1 MGFSFGKKSVKRSD
15 EIHWGRSLIV
25 TCLMVGVI
33 LVASICVFNYI
44 NNMERDR
51 CFDRLYEEAR
61 NISSY
66 IERGVSNDREQLEL
80 LAAIIANHEEF
91 SNSNLSYILGS
102 FDQLGMM
109 ANVNLLLPDN
119 ILITHDGREIDAT
132 GYLSFAEEA
141 AKGAHIT
148 DRETDVITGDYII
161 RHFVPVIK
169 NNKTIAMLY
178 GVICIKNF
186 PVTVGLTPYG
196 GRGALY
202 LIDGNNGDFLIDTWH
217 PGQVGNIWQMG
228 PRKMAPGY
236 SPEKLKEGL
245 IRGESNYVIFVSRTI
260 GEHLYLYYTP
270 TKINQ
275 WRISLSVPESVVFES
290 SIIIKDILN
299 AFLWFE
305 LLCFAVYLLWMLRDV
320 KRVTTEKQ
328 KRLDMIQHI
337 QEIEHFLF
345 NAHEKKENLYAAIEQ
360 LGRIIGAERITF
372 WILEGSINQQYSWQK
387 GQPATEHID
396 DLQLPSGKL
405 MQYFLAGYDLYE
417 AYMPADIEF
426 VEANATAKNINNL
439 IAIPVKDVVGGQLSG
454 VLAVS
459 NFKKDES
466 AIALLKAM
474 SFSFGMF
481 CNNVK
486 NRADLQEQGDRDTL
500 TGMYNRNR
508 YERDLPVL
516 FSRYQSS
523 LTCIYIDVNGLREMN
538 NTKGH
543 DLGDKML
550 RTVAEG
556 IKEHFRTDYS
566 YRVGGDEFV
575 LFVPGFMVEELN
587 KCSLELASDLLDFDY
602 HISVGIHG
610 ETDFQS
616 LSQLIKTAEQKMYA
630 QKRAFYATRERR
642 VMHVA

>member
-1 MGFSFGKKSVKRSD
+1 MWFRFGKKAIKRSD
-15 EIHWGRSLIV
+15 EIHWGRSLSV
-25 TCLMVGVI
+25 TFLMVGVI

-51 CFDRLYEEAR
+51 CFERLYEEAR

-80 LAAIIANHEEF
+80 LAAIIANHKG
-91 SNSNLSYILGS
+91 LSTSELQHLLSS
-102 FDQLGMM
+102 FDQVGMM
-109 ANVNLLLPDN
+109 AHVNLLLPDN
-119 ILITHDGREIDAT
+119 TMITHDGKRIDVT
-132 GYLSFAEEA
+132 GKLSFEQEA
-141 AKGAHIT
+141 AKGAHIS
-148 DRETDVITGDYII
+148 DRETDILTGDYII
-161 RHFVPVIK
+161 RHFMPVIRDGQI
-169 NNKTIAMLY
+169 IAMLY
-178 GVICIKNF
+178 GVITLNTLPK
-186 PVTVGLTPYG
+186 TVVLEPYG

-202 LIDGNNGDFLIDTWH
+202 MIDGNNGDFFIDTWH
-217 PGQVGNIWQMG
+217 PGQVGNIWQLG
-228 PRKMAPGY
+228 SRKMAPGY
-236 SPEKLKEGL
+236 NPETLKEGVS
-245 IRGESNYVIFVSRTI
+245 RGDSNYVVFVSRTI
-260 GEHLYLYYTP
+260 GEHLYMYYTP
-270 TKINQ
+270 MNINQ
-275 WRISLSVPESVVFES
+275 WRISLSVPESVVFAS

-305 LLCFAVYLLWMLRDV
+305 LICFAIYLLWMLRDV

-345 NAHEKKENLYAAIEQ
+345 NAHEKKENLFAAIEQ
-360 LGRIIGAERITF
+360 LGGIIGAERISF

-405 MQYFLAGYDLYE
+405 MQYFLAGYELYE
-417 AYMPADIEF
+417 AYMPVDIEF
-426 VEANATAKNINNL
+426 VEANTTAKNISNL

-587 KCSLELASDLLDFDY
+587 KCSLELASDLLDFNY

>member
-1 MGFSFGKKSVKRSD
+1 MWFRFGKKAIKRSD
-15 EIHWGRSLIV
+15 EIHWGRSLSV
-25 TCLMVGVI
+25 TFLMVGAI

-51 CFDRLYEEAR
+51 CFERLYEEAR
-61 NISSY
+61 NIASY
-66 IERGVSNDREQLEL
+66 IERGVNNDREQLEL
-80 LAAIIANHEEF
+80 LAAIIANHKG
-91 SNSNLSYILGS
+91 LSTSELQHLLSS
-102 FDQLGMM
+102 FDQVGMM
-109 ANVNLLLPDN
+109 AHVNLLLPDN
-119 ILITHDGREIDAT
+119 TMITHDGKRIDVT
-132 GYLSFAEEA
+132 GKLSFEQEA
-141 AKGAHIT
+141 AKGPHIS
-148 DRETDVITGDYII
+148 DRETDLVSGGYII
-161 RHFVPVIK
+161 RHFVPITRHGQTV
-169 NNKTIAMLY
+169 AMLY
-178 GVICIKNF
+178 GVITINNL
-186 PVTVGLTPYG
+186 PTTVGLEPYG

-202 LIDGNNGDFLIDTWH
+202 IIDGNNGDFLIDTWH
-217 PGQVGNIWQMG
+217 PGQVGNIWQLG
-228 PRKMAPGY
+228 SRKMAPGY
-236 SPEKLKEGL
+236 NPETLKEGVS
-245 IRGESNYVIFVSRTI
+245 RGESNYVVFVSRTI
-260 GEHLYLYYTP
+260 GEHLYMYYTP
-270 TKINQ
+270 MNINQ
-275 WRISLSVPESVVFES
+275 WRISLSVPESVVFAS

-305 LLCFAVYLLWMLRDV
+305 LICFAIYLLWMLRDV

-345 NAHEKKENLYAAIEQ
+345 NAHEKKENLFAAIEQ
-360 LGRIIGAERITF
+360 LGSIIAAERISF

-405 MQYFLAGYDLYE
+405 MQYFLAGYELYE
-417 AYMPADIEF
+417 AYMPVDIEF
-426 VEANATAKNINNL
+426 VEANTTAKNISNL

-587 KCSLELASDLLDFDY
+587 KCSLELASDLLDFNY

>member
-1 MGFSFGKKSVKRSD
+1 MWFRFGKKAIKRSD
-15 EIHWGRSLIV
+15 EIHWGRSLSV
-25 TCLMVGVI
+25 TFLMVGAI

-51 CFDRLYEEAR
+51 CFERLYEEAR
-61 NISSY
+61 NIASY
-66 IERGVSNDREQLEL
+66 IERGVNNDREQLEL
-80 LAAIIANHEEF
+80 LAAIIANHKG
-91 SNSNLSYILGS
+91 LSTSELQHLLSS
-102 FDQLGMM
+102 FDQVGMM
-109 ANVNLLLPDN
+109 AHVNLLLPDN
-119 ILITHDGREIDAT
+119 TMITHDGKRIDVT
-132 GYLSFAEEA
+132 GKLSFEQEA
-141 AKGAHIT
+141 AKGPHIS
-148 DRETDVITGDYII
+148 DRETDLVSGGYII
-161 RHFVPVIK
+161 RHFVPITRHGQTV
-169 NNKTIAMLY
+169 AMLY
-178 GVICIKNF
+178 GVITINNL
-186 PVTVGLTPYG
+186 PTTVGLEPYG

-202 LIDGNNGDFLIDTWH
+202 IIDGNNGDFLIDTWH
-217 PGQVGNIWQMG
+217 PGQVGNIWQLG
-228 PRKMAPGY
+228 SRKMAPGY
-236 SPEKLKEGL
+236 NPETLKEGVS
-245 IRGESNYVIFVSRTI
+245 RGESNYVVFVSRTI
-260 GEHLYLYYTP
+260 GEHLYMYYTP
-270 TKINQ
+270 MNINQ
-275 WRISLSVPESVVFES
+275 WRISLSVPESVVFAS

-305 LLCFAVYLLWMLRDV
+305 LICFAIYLLWMLRDV

-345 NAHEKKENLYAAIEQ
+345 NAHEKKENLFAAIEQ
-360 LGRIIGAERITF
+360 LGGIIGAERISF

-405 MQYFLAGYDLYE
+405 MQYFLAGYELYE
-417 AYMPADIEF
+417 AYMPVDIEF
-426 VEANATAKNINNL
+426 VEANTTAKNISNL

-587 KCSLELASDLLDFDY
+587 KCSLELASDLLDFNY
-602 HISVGIHG
+602 HISVGIHC

>member
-1 MGFSFGKKSVKRSD
+1 MWFRFGKKAIKRSD
-15 EIHWGRSLIV
+15 EIHWGRSLSV
-25 TCLMVGVI
+25 TFLMVGAI

-51 CFDRLYEEAR
+51 CFERLYEEAR
-61 NISSY
+61 NIASY
-66 IERGVSNDREQLEL
+66 IERGVNNDREQLEL
-80 LAAIIANHEEF
+80 LAAIIANHKG
-91 SNSNLSYILGS
+91 LSTSELQHLLSS
-102 FDQLGMM
+102 FDQVGMM
-109 ANVNLLLPDN
+109 AHVNLLLPDN
-119 ILITHDGREIDAT
+119 TMITHDGKRIDVT
-132 GYLSFAEEA
+132 GKLSFEQEA
-141 AKGAHIT
+141 AKGPHIS
-148 DRETDVITGDYII
+148 DRETDLVSGGYII
-161 RHFVPVIK
+161 RHFVPITRHGQTV
-169 NNKTIAMLY
+169 AMLY
-178 GVICIKNF
+178 GVITINNL
-186 PVTVGLTPYG
+186 PTTVGLEPYG

-202 LIDGNNGDFLIDTWH
+202 IIDGNNGDFLIDTWH
-217 PGQVGNIWQMG
+217 LGQVGNIWQLG
-228 PRKMAPGY
+228 SRKMAPGY
-236 SPEKLKEGL
+236 NPETLKEGVS
-245 IRGESNYVIFVSRTI
+245 RGESNYVVFVSRTI
-260 GEHLYLYYTP
+260 GEHLYMYYTP
-270 TKINQ
+270 MNINQ
-275 WRISLSVPESVVFES
+275 WRISLSVPESVVFAS

-305 LLCFAVYLLWMLRDV
+305 LICFAIYLLWMLRDV

-345 NAHEKKENLYAAIEQ
+345 NAHEKKENLFAAIEQ
-360 LGRIIGAERITF
+360 LGGIIGAERISF

-405 MQYFLAGYDLYE
+405 MQYFLAGYELYE
-417 AYMPADIEF
+417 AYMPVDIEF
-426 VEANATAKNINNL
+426 VEANTTAKNISNL

-587 KCSLELASDLLDFDY
+587 KCSLELASDLLDFNY

>member
-1 MGFSFGKKSVKRSD
+1 MWFRFGKKAIKRSD
-15 EIHWGRSLIV
+15 EIHWGRSLSV
-25 TCLMVGVI
+25 TFLMVGVI

-51 CFDRLYEEAR
+51 CFERLYEEAR
-61 NISSY
+61 NIASY
-66 IERGVSNDREQLEL
+66 IERGVNNDRDQLEL
-80 LAAIIANHEEF
+80 LAAIIANHDD
-91 SNSNLSYILGS
+91 LSESELSKILSS
-102 FDQLGMM
+102 FDKIGMM
-109 ANVNLLLPDN
+109 SHVNLLLPDDT
-119 ILITHDGREIDAT
+119 LFTHDGKRIDVT
-132 GYLSFAEEA
+132 GKLSFEQEA
-141 AKGAHIT
+141 AKGPHIS
-148 DRETDVITGDYII
+148 DRETDLVSGGYII
-161 RHFVPVIK
+161 RHFVPITRHGQTV
-169 NNKTIAMLY
+169 AMLY
-178 GVICIKNF
+178 GVITINNL
-186 PVTVGLTPYG
+186 PTTVGLEPYG

-202 LIDGNNGDFLIDTWH
+202 IIDGNNGDFLIDTWH
-217 PGQVGNIWQMG
+217 PGQVGNIWQLG
-228 PRKMAPGY
+228 SRKMAPGY
-236 SPEKLKEGL
+236 NPETLKEGVS
-245 IRGESNYVIFVSRTI
+245 RGESNYVVFVSRTI
-260 GEHLYLYYTP
+260 GEHLYMYYTP
-270 TKINQ
+270 MNINQ
-275 WRISLSVPESVVFES
+275 WRISLSVPESVVFAS

-305 LLCFAVYLLWMLRDV
+305 LICFAIYLLWMLRDV

-345 NAHEKKENLYAAIEQ
+345 NAHEKKENLFAAIEQ
-360 LGRIIGAERITF
+360 LGGIIGAERISF

-405 MQYFLAGYDLYE
+405 MQYFLAGYELYE
-417 AYMPADIEF
+417 AYMPVDIEF
-426 VEANATAKNINNL
+426 VEANTTAKNISNL

-587 KCSLELASDLLDFDY
+587 KCSLELASDLLDFNY

-630 QKRAFYATRERR
+630 QKRAFYPKSK
-642 VMHVA
+642 

>member
-1 MGFSFGKKSVKRSD
+1 MWFRFGKKAIKRSD
-15 EIHWGRSLIV
+15 EIHWGRSLSV
-25 TCLMVGVI
+25 TFLMVGVI

-51 CFDRLYEEAR
+51 CFERLYEEAR
-61 NISSY
+61 NIASY
-66 IERGVSNDREQLEL
+66 IERGVNNDREQLEL
-80 LAAIIANHEEF
+80 LAAIIANHKG
-91 SNSNLSYILGS
+91 LSTSELQHLLSS
-102 FDQLGMM
+102 FDQVGMM
-109 ANVNLLLPDN
+109 AHVNLLLPDN
-119 ILITHDGREIDAT
+119 TMITHDGKRIDVT
-132 GYLSFAEEA
+132 GKLSFEQEA
-141 AKGAHIT
+141 AKGPHIS
-148 DRETDVITGDYII
+148 DRETDLVSGGYII
-161 RHFVPVIK
+161 RHFVPITRHGQTV
-169 NNKTIAMLY
+169 AMLY
-178 GVICIKNF
+178 GVITINNL
-186 PVTVGLTPYG
+186 PTTVGLEPYG

-202 LIDGNNGDFLIDTWH
+202 IIDGNNGDFLIDTWH
-217 PGQVGNIWQMG
+217 PGQVGNIWQLG
-228 PRKMAPGY
+228 SRKMAPGY
-236 SPEKLKEGL
+236 NPETLKEGVS
-245 IRGESNYVIFVSRTI
+245 RGESNYVVFVSRTI
-260 GEHLYLYYTP
+260 GEHLYMYYTP
-270 TKINQ
+270 MNINQ
-275 WRISLSVPESVVFES
+275 WRISLSVPESVVFAS

-305 LLCFAVYLLWMLRDV
+305 LICFAIYLLWMLRDV

-345 NAHEKKENLYAAIEQ
+345 NAHEKKENLFAAIEQ
-360 LGRIIGAERITF
+360 LGGIIGAERISF

-405 MQYFLAGYDLYE
+405 MQYFLAGYELYE
-417 AYMPADIEF
+417 AYMPVDIEF
-426 VEANATAKNINNL
+426 VEANTTAKNISNL

-575 LFVPGFMVEELN
+575 LFVLGFMVEELN
-587 KCSLELASDLLDFDY
+587 KCSLELASDLLDFNY

>member
-1 MGFSFGKKSVKRSD
+1 MWFRFGKKAIKRSD
-15 EIHWGRSLIV
+15 EIHWGRSLSV
-25 TCLMVGVI
+25 TFLMVGVI

-51 CFDRLYEEAR
+51 CFERLYEEAR
-61 NISSY
+61 NIASY
-66 IERGVSNDREQLEL
+66 IERGVNNDRDQLEL
-80 LAAIIANHEEF
+80 LAAIIANHKG
-91 SNSNLSYILGS
+91 LSTSELQHLLSS
-102 FDQLGMM
+102 FDQVGMM
-109 ANVNLLLPDN
+109 AHVNLLLPDN
-119 ILITHDGREIDAT
+119 TMITHDGKRIDVT
-132 GYLSFAEEA
+132 GKLSFEQEA
-141 AKGAHIT
+141 AKGVHIS
-148 DRETDVITGDYII
+148 DRETDILTGDYII
-161 RHFVPVIK
+161 RHFMPVIRDGQ
-169 NNKTIAMLY
+169 IVAMLY
-178 GVICIKNF
+178 GVITLNTLPK
-186 PVTVGLTPYG
+186 TVGLEPYG

-202 LIDGNNGDFLIDTWH
+202 LIDGNNGDFFIDTWH
-217 PGQVGNIWQMG
+217 PGQVGNIWQLG
-228 PRKMAPGY
+228 TRKMAPGY
-236 SPEKLKEGL
+236 NPERLKLGVSK
-245 IRGESNYVIFVSRTI
+245 GESNYVVFVSRTI
-260 GEHLYLYYTP
+260 GEHLYMYYTP
-270 TKINQ
+270 IKINQ

-305 LLCFAVYLLWMLRDV
+305 LICFAIYLLWMLRDV

-345 NAHEKKENLYAAIEQ
+345 NAHEKKENLFAAIEQ
-360 LGRIIGAERITF
+360 LGGIIGAERISF

-405 MQYFLAGYDLYE
+405 MQYFLAGYELYE
-417 AYMPADIEF
+417 AYMPVDIEF
-426 VEANATAKNINNL
+426 VEANTTAKNISNL

-587 KCSLELASDLLDFDY
+587 KCSLELASDLLDFNY

>member
-1 MGFSFGKKSVKRSD
+1 MWFRFGKKAIKRSD
-15 EIHWGRSLIV
+15 EIHWGRSLSV
-25 TCLMVGVI
+25 TFLMVGAI

-51 CFDRLYEEAR
+51 CFERLYEEAR
-61 NISSY
+61 NIASY
-66 IERGVSNDREQLEL
+66 IERGVNNDREQLEL
-80 LAAIIANHEEF
+80 LAAIIANHKG
-91 SNSNLSYILGS
+91 LSTSELQHLLSS
-102 FDQLGMM
+102 FDQVGMM
-109 ANVNLLLPDN
+109 AHVNLLLPDN
-119 ILITHDGREIDAT
+119 TMITHDGKRIDVT
-132 GYLSFAEEA
+132 GKLSFEQEA
-141 AKGAHIT
+141 AKGPHIS
-148 DRETDVITGDYII
+148 DRETDLVSGGYII
-161 RHFVPVIK
+161 RHFVPITRHGQTV
-169 NNKTIAMLY
+169 AMLY
-178 GVICIKNF
+178 GVITINNL
-186 PVTVGLTPYG
+186 PTTVGLEPYG

-202 LIDGNNGDFLIDTWH
+202 IIDGNNGDFLIDTWH
-217 PGQVGNIWQMG
+217 PGQVGNIWQLG
-228 PRKMAPGY
+228 SRKMAPGY
-236 SPEKLKEGL
+236 NPETLKEGVS
-245 IRGESNYVIFVSRTI
+245 RGESNYVVFVSRTI
-260 GEHLYLYYTP
+260 GEHLYMYYTP
-270 TKINQ
+270 MNINQ
-275 WRISLSVPESVVFES
+275 WRISLSVPESVVFAS

-305 LLCFAVYLLWMLRDV
+305 LICFAIYLLWMLRDV

-345 NAHEKKENLYAAIEQ
+345 NAHEKKENLFAAIEQ
-360 LGRIIGAERITF
+360 LGGIIGAERISF

-405 MQYFLAGYDLYE
+405 MQYFLAGYELYE
-417 AYMPADIEF
+417 AYMPVDIEF
-426 VEANATAKNINNL
+426 VEANTTAKNISNL

-538 NTKGH
+538 NTKGDCH
-543 DLGDKML
+543 
-550 RTVAEG
+550 
-556 IKEHFRTDYS
+556 
-566 YRVGGDEFV
+566 
-575 LFVPGFMVEELN
+575 
-587 KCSLELASDLLDFDY
+587 
-602 HISVGIHG
+602 
-610 ETDFQS
+610 
-616 LSQLIKTAEQKMYA
+616 
-630 QKRAFYATRERR
+630 
-642 VMHVA
+642 

>member
-1 MGFSFGKKSVKRSD
+1 M
-15 EIHWGRSLIV
+15 
-25 TCLMVGVI
+25 
-33 LVASICVFNYI
+33 YI
-44 NNMERDR
+44 
-51 CFDRLYEEAR
+51 
-61 NISSY
+61 
-66 IERGVSNDREQLEL
+66 
-80 LAAIIANHEEF
+80 
-91 SNSNLSYILGS
+91 
-102 FDQLGMM
+102 
-109 ANVNLLLPDN
+109 
-119 ILITHDGREIDAT
+119 
-132 GYLSFAEEA
+132 
-141 AKGAHIT
+141 
-148 DRETDVITGDYII
+148 
-161 RHFVPVIK
+161 
-169 NNKTIAMLY
+169 
-178 GVICIKNF
+178 
-186 PVTVGLTPYG
+186 
-196 GRGALY
+196 
-202 LIDGNNGDFLIDTWH
+202 IDGNNGDFLIDTWH
-217 PGQVGNIWQMG
+217 PGQVGNMWQLG
-228 PRKMAPGY
+228 TRKMAPGY
-236 SPEKLKEGL
+236 NPETLKEGVSK
-245 IRGESNYVIFVSRTI
+245 GECNYVVFVSRTI
-260 GEHLYLYYTP
+260 GEHLYMYYMP
-270 TKINQ
+270 MKINQ
-275 WRISLSVPESVVFES
+275 WRISLSVPESVVFAS

-305 LLCFAVYLLWMLRDV
+305 LICFAIYLLWMLRDV

-345 NAHEKKENLYAAIEQ
+345 NAHEKKENLFAAIEQ
-360 LGRIIGAERITF
+360 LGGIIGAERISF

-405 MQYFLAGYDLYE
+405 MQYFLAGYELYE
-417 AYMPADIEF
+417 AYMPVDIEF
-426 VEANATAKNINNL
+426 VEANTTAKNISNL

-516 FSRYQSS
+516 FSRYQSA

-587 KCSLELASDLLDFDY
+587 KCSLELASDLLDFNY

>member
-1 MGFSFGKKSVKRSD
+1 MWFRFGKKAIKRSD
-15 EIHWGRSLIV
+15 EIHWGRSLSV
-25 TCLMVGVI
+25 TFLMVGAI

-51 CFDRLYEEAR
+51 CFERLYEEAR
-61 NISSY
+61 NIASY
-66 IERGVSNDREQLEL
+66 IERGVNNDREQLEL
-80 LAAIIANHEEF
+80 LAAIIANHKG
-91 SNSNLSYILGS
+91 LSTSELQHLLSS
-102 FDQLGMM
+102 FDQVGMM
-109 ANVNLLLPDN
+109 AHVNLLLPDN
-119 ILITHDGREIDAT
+119 TMITHDGKRIDVT
-132 GYLSFAEEA
+132 GKLSFEQEA
-141 AKGAHIT
+141 AKGPHIS
-148 DRETDVITGDYII
+148 DRETDLVSGGYII
-161 RHFVPVIK
+161 RHFVPITRHGQTV
-169 NNKTIAMLY
+169 AMLY
-178 GVICIKNF
+178 GVITINNL
-186 PVTVGLTPYG
+186 PTTVGLEPYG

-202 LIDGNNGDFLIDTWH
+202 IIDGNNGDFLIDTWH
-217 PGQVGNIWQMG
+217 PGQVGNIWQLG
-228 PRKMAPGY
+228 SRKMAPGY
-236 SPEKLKEGL
+236 NPETLKEGVS
-245 IRGESNYVIFVSRTI
+245 RGESNYVVFVSRTI
-260 GEHLYLYYTP
+260 GEHLYMYYTP
-270 TKINQ
+270 MNINQ
-275 WRISLSVPESVVFES
+275 WRISLSVPESVVFAS

-305 LLCFAVYLLWMLRDV
+305 LICFAIYLLWMLRDV

-345 NAHEKKENLYAAIEQ
+345 NAHEQKENLFAAIDQ
-360 LGRIIGAERITF
+360 LGGIIGAERISF

-405 MQYFLAGYDLYE
+405 MQYFLAGYELYE
-417 AYMPADIEF
+417 AYMPVDIEF
-426 VEANATAKNINNL
+426 VEANTTAKNISNL

-587 KCSLELASDLLDFDY
+587 KCSLELASDLLDFNY

>member
-1 MGFSFGKKSVKRSD
+1 MGFSFGKKAIKRSD
-15 EIHWGRSLIV
+15 EIHWGRSLSV
-25 TCLMVGVI
+25 TFLMVGVI

-51 CFDRLYEEAR
+51 CFERLYEEVR

-66 IERGVSNDREQLEL
+66 IERGISNDRQQLEL
-80 LAAIIANHEEF
+80 LAAIIANHKG
-91 SNSNLSYILGS
+91 LSTSELQHLLSS
-102 FDQLGMM
+102 FDQVGMM
-109 ANVNLLLPDN
+109 AHVNLLLPDN
-119 ILITHDGREIDAT
+119 TMITHYGKRIDVT
-132 GYLSFAEEA
+132 GKLSFEQEA
-141 AKGAHIT
+141 AKGAHIS
-148 DRETDVITGDYII
+148 DRETDILTGEYII
-161 RHFVPVIK
+161 RHFVPVNRDGKIV
-169 NNKTIAMLY
+169 AMLY
-178 GVICIKNF
+178 GVITINNL
-186 PVTVGLTPYG
+186 PSTVGLEPYG

-202 LIDGNNGDFLIDTWH
+202 IIDGNNGDFLIDTWH
-217 PGQVGNIWQMG
+217 PGQVGNMWQLG
-228 PRKMAPGY
+228 SRKMAPGY
-236 SPEKLKEGL
+236 NPEKLKAGVSK
-245 IRGESNYVIFVSRTI
+245 GESNYVIFVSRTI
-260 GEHLYLYYTP
+260 GEHLYMYYMP
-270 TKINQ
+270 MNINQ

-305 LLCFAVYLLWMLRDV
+305 LLCFAIYLLWMLRDV

-426 VEANATAKNINNL
+426 VEANATAKNISNL

-508 YERDLPVL
+508 YERDLTVL

-550 RTVAEG
+550 RTVAAG

>member
-1 MGFSFGKKSVKRSD
+1 MWFRFGKKAIKRSD
-15 EIHWGRSLIV
+15 EIHWGRSLSV
-25 TCLMVGVI
+25 TFLMVGAI

-51 CFDRLYEEAR
+51 CFERLYEEAR
-61 NISSY
+61 NIASY
-66 IERGVSNDREQLEL
+66 IERGVNNDREQLEL
-80 LAAIIANHEEF
+80 LAAIIANHKG
-91 SNSNLSYILGS
+91 LSTSELQHLLSS
-102 FDQLGMM
+102 FDQVGMM
-109 ANVNLLLPDN
+109 AHVNLLLPDN
-119 ILITHDGREIDAT
+119 TMITHDGKRIDVT
-132 GYLSFAEEA
+132 GKLSFEQEA
-141 AKGAHIT
+141 AKGPHIS
-148 DRETDVITGDYII
+148 DRETDLFSGGYII
-161 RHFVPVIK
+161 RHFVPITRHGQTV
-169 NNKTIAMLY
+169 AMLY
-178 GVICIKNF
+178 GVITINNL
-186 PVTVGLTPYG
+186 PTTVGLEPYG

-202 LIDGNNGDFLIDTWH
+202 IIDGNNGDFLIDTWH
-217 PGQVGNIWQMG
+217 PGQVGNIWQLG
-228 PRKMAPGY
+228 SRKMAPGY
-236 SPEKLKEGL
+236 NPETLKEGVS
-245 IRGESNYVIFVSRTI
+245 RGESNYVVFVSRTI
-260 GEHLYLYYTP
+260 GEHLYMYYTP
-270 TKINQ
+270 MNINQ
-275 WRISLSVPESVVFES
+275 WRISLSVPESVVFAS

-305 LLCFAVYLLWMLRDV
+305 LICFAIYLLWMLRDV

-345 NAHEKKENLYAAIEQ
+345 NAHEKKENLFAAIEQ
-360 LGRIIGAERITF
+360 LGGIIGAERISF

-405 MQYFLAGYDLYE
+405 MQYFLAGYELYE
-417 AYMPADIEF
+417 AYMPVDIEF
-426 VEANATAKNINNL
+426 VEANTTAKNISNL

-587 KCSLELASDLLDFDY
+587 KCSLELASDLLDFNY

>member
-1 MGFSFGKKSVKRSD
+1 MWFRFGKKAIKRSD
-15 EIHWGRSLIV
+15 EIHWGRSLSV
-25 TCLMVGVI
+25 TFLMVGAI

-51 CFDRLYEEAR
+51 CFERLYEEAR
-61 NISSY
+61 NIASY
-66 IERGVSNDREQLEL
+66 IERGVNNDREQLEL
-80 LAAIIANHEEF
+80 LAAIIANHKG
-91 SNSNLSYILGS
+91 LSTSELQHLLSS
-102 FDQLGMM
+102 FDQVGMM
-109 ANVNLLLPDN
+109 AHVNLLLPDN
-119 ILITHDGREIDAT
+119 TMITHDGKRIDVT
-132 GYLSFAEEA
+132 GKLSFEQEA
-141 AKGAHIT
+141 AKGAHIS
-148 DRETDVITGDYII
+148 DRETDILTGDYII
-161 RHFVPVIK
+161 RHFMPVIRDGQI
-169 NNKTIAMLY
+169 IAMLY
-178 GVICIKNF
+178 GVITLNTLPK
-186 PVTVGLTPYG
+186 TVVLEPYG

-202 LIDGNNGDFLIDTWH
+202 MIDGNNGDFFIDTWH
-217 PGQVGNIWQMG
+217 PGQVGNIWQLG
-228 PRKMAPGY
+228 SRKMAPGY
-236 SPEKLKEGL
+236 NPETLKEGVS
-245 IRGESNYVIFVSRTI
+245 RGDSNYVVFVSRTI
-260 GEHLYLYYTP
+260 GEHLYMYYTP
-270 TKINQ
+270 MNINQ
-275 WRISLSVPESVVFES
+275 WRISLSVPESVVFAS

-305 LLCFAVYLLWMLRDV
+305 LICFAIYLLWMLRDV

-345 NAHEKKENLYAAIEQ
+345 NAHEKKENLFAAIEQ
-360 LGRIIGAERITF
+360 LGGIIGAERISF

-405 MQYFLAGYDLYE
+405 MQYFLAGYELYE
-417 AYMPADIEF
+417 AYMPVDIEF
-426 VEANATAKNINNL
+426 VEANTTAKNISNL

-459 NFKKDES
+459 NFKKDETVIS
-466 AIALLKAM
+466 LLKAM

-587 KCSLELASDLLDFDY
+587 KCSLELASDLLDFNY

>member
-1 MGFSFGKKSVKRSD
+1 MWFRFGKKAIKRSD
-15 EIHWGRSLIV
+15 EIHWGRSLSV
-25 TCLMVGVI
+25 TFLMVGAI

-51 CFDRLYEEAR
+51 CFERLYEEAR
-61 NISSY
+61 NIASY
-66 IERGVSNDREQLEL
+66 IERGVNNDREQLEL
-80 LAAIIANHEEF
+80 LAAIIANHKG
-91 SNSNLSYILGS
+91 LSTSELQHLLSS
-102 FDQLGMM
+102 FDQVGMM
-109 ANVNLLLPDN
+109 AHVNLLLPDN
-119 ILITHDGREIDAT
+119 TMITHDGKRIDVM
-132 GYLSFAEEA
+132 GKLSFEQEA
-141 AKGAHIT
+141 AKGPHIS
-148 DRETDVITGDYII
+148 DRETDLVSGGYII
-161 RHFVPVIK
+161 RHFVPITRHGQTV
-169 NNKTIAMLY
+169 AMLY
-178 GVICIKNF
+178 GVITINNL
-186 PVTVGLTPYG
+186 PTTVGLEPYG

-202 LIDGNNGDFLIDTWH
+202 IIDGNNGDFLIDTWH
-217 PGQVGNIWQMG
+217 PGQVGNIWQLG
-228 PRKMAPGY
+228 SRKMAPGY
-236 SPEKLKEGL
+236 NPETLKEGVS
-245 IRGESNYVIFVSRTI
+245 RGESNYVVFVSRTI
-260 GEHLYLYYTP
+260 GEHLYMYYTP
-270 TKINQ
+270 MNINQ
-275 WRISLSVPESVVFES
+275 WRISLSVPESVVFAS

-305 LLCFAVYLLWMLRDV
+305 LICFAIYLLWMLRDV

-345 NAHEKKENLYAAIEQ
+345 NAHEKKENLFAAIEQ
-360 LGRIIGAERITF
+360 LGGIIGAERISF

-405 MQYFLAGYDLYE
+405 MQYFLAGYELYE
-417 AYMPADIEF
+417 AYMPVDIEF
-426 VEANATAKNINNL
+426 VEANATAKNISNL

-508 YERDLPVL
+508 YERDLTVL

-550 RTVAEG
+550 RTVAEA

>member
-1 MGFSFGKKSVKRSD
+1 MWFRFGKKAIKRSD
-15 EIHWGRSLIV
+15 EIHWGRSLSV
-25 TCLMVGVI
+25 TFLMVGVI

-51 CFDRLYEEAR
+51 CFERLYEEAR

-80 LAAIIANHEEF
+80 LAAIIANHKG
-91 SNSNLSYILGS
+91 LSTSELQHLLSS
-102 FDQLGMM
+102 FDQVGMM
-109 ANVNLLLPDN
+109 AHVNLLLPDN
-119 ILITHDGREIDAT
+119 TMITHDGKRIDVT
-132 GYLSFAEEA
+132 GKLSFEQEA
-141 AKGAHIT
+141 AKGAHIS
-148 DRETDVITGDYII
+148 DRETDIRAGDFII
-161 RHFVPVIK
+161 RHLMPVIRDGQ
-169 NNKTIAMLY
+169 IVAMLY
-178 GVICIKNF
+178 GVITLNTLPK
-186 PVTVGLTPYG
+186 TVVLEPYG

-202 LIDGNNGDFLIDTWH
+202 IIDGNNGDFLIDTWH
-217 PGQVGNIWQMG
+217 PGQVGNIWQLG
-228 PRKMAPGY
+228 SRKMAPGY
-236 SPEKLKEGL
+236 NPETLKEGVS
-245 IRGESNYVIFVSRTI
+245 RGDSNYVVFVSRTI
-260 GEHLYLYYTP
+260 GEHLYMYYTP
-270 TKINQ
+270 MNINQ
-275 WRISLSVPESVVFES
+275 WRISLSVPESVVFAS

-305 LLCFAVYLLWMLRDV
+305 LICFAIYLLWMLRDV

-345 NAHEKKENLYAAIEQ
+345 NAHEKKENLFAAIEQ
-360 LGRIIGAERITF
+360 LGGIIGAERISF

-405 MQYFLAGYDLYE
+405 MQYFLAGYELYE
-417 AYMPADIEF
+417 AYMPVDIEF
-426 VEANATAKNINNL
+426 VEANTTAKNISNL

-587 KCSLELASDLLDFDY
+587 KCSLELASDLLDFNY
-602 HISVGIHG
+602 HISVGIHS